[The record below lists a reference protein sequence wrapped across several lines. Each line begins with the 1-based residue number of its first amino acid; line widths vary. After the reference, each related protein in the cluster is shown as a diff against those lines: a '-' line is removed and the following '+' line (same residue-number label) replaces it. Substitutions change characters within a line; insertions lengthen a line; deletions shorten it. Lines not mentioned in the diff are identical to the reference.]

1 MAAQPLA
8 GVAAASRFIVWE
20 EVLGAFQVSIPIST
34 RTALFEPETRLL
46 SVLRWILGGVP
57 KSDRWYRPF
66 ERYVAEIGGR
76 VHGFG
81 GDPTNVVADPNGLP
95 DRPGPGTGIEPG
107 EGLGGSQTGKIA
119 SLVYDRWGDFEGFIL
134 DTATGEHRYSSRE
147 HTIEELATRSWRE
160 RTVIT
165 VVARVGDRHAPEK
178 IVLRYG
184 PRPHWG

>member
-119 SLVYDRWGDFEGFIL
+119 SLVYD
-134 DTATGEHRYSSRE
+134 
-147 HTIEELATRSWRE
+147 TIEELATRSWRE